1 MSMARTGSTSSAAAR
16 CLLASLVVSG
26 VAFAQA
32 GRDTVRLTDGTT
44 VTGKIKTDDLT
55 GVTITLANGKA
66 STHAAKT
73 IASIEYGV
81 PELQNAISE
90 LSQGDPAT
98 ALQKFEKLAQDQ
110 KLGPPVRQV
119 ILFDLAYALQRS
131 GKNAEAVTAYQ
142 KVVEEFPRTR
152 FFTGIAD
159 GLYACLVGK
168 DNTGAQSALEKLGAS
183 ARSAGADAAQLAT
196 IEVRRARVF
205 EASKEWGKARSA
217 YEAARSASIGPAAE
231 AELQLGIARCLVG
244 EGKAADADNIFRALV
259 GNKDASRQVLAGA
272 WNGIGDQLQEEGKKS
287 KSSDR
292 LLEALFAY
300 LRGVVQYAPAPGEAT
315 TEHERALANASKVC
329 TSIAQLETDQDRRKL
344 FEQRARD
351 RKQELERE
359 YPSSPYLAGI

>member
-1 MSMARTGSTSSAAAR
+1 MTVRSGFARLAV
-16 CLLASLVVSG
+16 CLASLAVSG
-26 VAFAQA
+26 VASAQA
-32 GRDTVRLTDGTT
+32 GRDTVRLKDGTT
-44 VTGKIKTDDLT
+44 VVGKIKTDDLN
-55 GVTITLANGKA
+55 GITITLSGGKSA
-66 STHAAKT
+66 THPLKQ
-73 IASIEYGV
+73 IASVEYGGS
-81 PELQNAISE
+81 PELQRAVAE
-90 LSQGDPAT
+90 LSQGDPAE
-98 ALQKFEKLAQDQ
+98 AAKMFESLAKDQ

-131 GKNAEAVTAYQ
+131 GKAAEAVTAYQ
-142 KVVEEFPRTR
+142 KVLEEFPQTR

-159 GLYACLVGK
+159 GLYACLAGK
-168 DNTGAQSALEKLGAS
+168 DNAGAQRELEKLANA
-183 ARSAGADAAQLAT
+183 ARSAGADPAQLAT
-196 IEVRRARVF
+196 IEVRRARVW

-217 YEAARSASIGPAAE
+217 YEAARSSSIGPAAE

-244 EGKAADADNIFRALV
+244 EGKLAEAETLYTQLI

-272 WNGIGDQLQEEGKKS
+272 WNGRAERLEEEGKKS
-287 KSSDR
+287 RSSDR

-315 TEHERALANASKVC
+315 TEHERALAGATRCC
-329 TSIAQLETDQDRRKL
+329 TAIAQLENDQERRKL